1 LTDGLESQPPMP
13 GPIARTSKR
22 GFARRAT
29 LLLVPA
35 SLNLGVAAILAPAV
49 NAILARGE
57 NPEEAIGGYAV
68 ALGIIMLVALPQMRI
83 QQMTLVFLDDGVS
96 LARLR
101 RFTATSALI
110 VALLAAIVALTPI
123 RDLVL
128 QRVFSLSGVLES
140 EARAALLALLPLPA
154 LAVARPHLYGCAIR
168 LGHTRHVWAGTIVG
182 MGTVILTAL
191 VLQLSGT
198 VEGAAVGAFAVSA
211 AALAEVLVMIWL
223 TGPAL
228 RRELPSAPDDGAGTE
243 YASMVRFFMPL
254 LFAGFLATVT
264 PPVINAA
271 VARTSTPETSIAAI
285 AIALSVSQFLTI
297 ILWGLQPT
305 VLALL
310 GQGHDPRQIRL
321 FANAI
326 GLLVMVLA
334 MFFAFYPPA
343 TVFILRDLVGVEGRL
358 FESAQ
363 LGMRIFAPLPLI
375 LAQEQIFSSALMRV
389 RRTRR
394 ILYINLIRLASLIAF
409 VLIGLNLVDAPG
421 VVLGIGAI
429 AFTLVVE
436 AGATYVYGRSAM
448 SALSS
453 AWSNAAA
460 LTS

>member
-1 LTDGLESQPPMP
+1 MTDGPDPPPMP
-13 GPIARTSKR
+13 GQIARASKSE
-22 GFARRAT
+22 FARRAI

-35 SLNLGVAAILAPAV
+35 SLNLGVVAILAPAV

-68 ALGIIMLVALPQMRI
+68 ALGIVMLVALPQLRI
-83 QQMTLVFLDDGVS
+83 QQMTLVFLDDSVS

-101 RFTATSALI
+101 RFTAISALI
-110 VALLAAIVALTPI
+110 VALLAAIVALTPV

-128 QRVFSLSGVLES
+128 QRVFSLSGILES

-168 LGHTRHVWAGTIVG
+168 LGHTRHVWAGTVVG
-182 MGTVILTAL
+182 VGTVISTAL
-191 VLQLSGT
+191 ALQLSGT
-198 VEGAAVGAFAVSA
+198 VEGAAVGALAVSA
-211 AALAEVLVMIWL
+211 AALAEVLLLIWL

-228 RRELPSAPDDGAGTE
+228 RRELPPARDDGAATG

-285 AIALSVSQFLTI
+285 AIAMSVSQFLTI

-310 GQGHDPRQIRL
+310 GHGYDPRRIRL
-321 FANAI
+321 FANAT
-326 GLLVMVLA
+326 GLLVMVVA
-334 MFFAFYPPA
+334 IFFAYVPPA
-343 TVFILRDLVGVEGRL
+343 TTFVLRGVVGAEGRL

-363 LGMRIFAPLPLI
+363 LGLRIFAPLPLI
-375 LAQEQIFSSALMRV
+375 LTQEQIFSSALMRV

-394 ILYINLIRLASLIAF
+394 ILYINLIRLGSLIAF
-409 VLIGLNLVDAPG
+409 VLIALNVVNAPG

-448 SALSS
+448 SALSG